1 MMSTLPGLGV
11 SENTGRLPLS
21 WPSVAGKISR

>member
-11 SENTGRLPLS
+11 SEKTGCLPFNS
-21 WPSVAGKISR
+21 PAVAGKISR